1 MVVQPSSACNRHTN
15 VVQDLCLSCMAIDI
29 EFWECDFIRPENR
42 IRTESSC
49 VMATKSN
56 DVSKRFLLLYGSQT
70 GQAQVIA
77 ELIRDRAVERGFVP
91 NLSCLSQTE
100 KKVC

>member
-1 MVVQPSSACNRHTN
+1 
-15 VVQDLCLSCMAIDI
+15 
-29 EFWECDFIRPENR
+29 
-42 IRTESSC
+42 
-49 VMATKSN
+49 MATKSD

-77 ELIRDRAVERGFVP
+77 ELIRDKAVERGFVP

>member
-1 MVVQPSSACNRHTN
+1 
-15 VVQDLCLSCMAIDI
+15 MAIDI